1 MGGGRLAGWLLLMH
15 ACGIEHELRYGQIR
29 GGCCEWHC
37 CGSEKAWAVAE
48 GEGAALCVCS

>member
-1 MGGGRLAGWLLLMH
+1 MH

-29 GGCCEWHC
+29 GGYCEWHC

-48 GEGAALCVCS
+48 GEGQRCVYVANVYYYHAW